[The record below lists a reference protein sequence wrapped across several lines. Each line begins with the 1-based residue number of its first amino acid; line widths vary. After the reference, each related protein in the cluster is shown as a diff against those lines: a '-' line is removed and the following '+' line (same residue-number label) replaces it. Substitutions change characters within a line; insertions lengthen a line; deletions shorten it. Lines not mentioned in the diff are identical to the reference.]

1 MILANPRSF
10 AVAVTLAL
18 GGTVAGS
25 AAVSLA
31 APAATS
37 TTVTRSTFQT
47 TNVRTSPAT
56 SSVLVGK
63 MPVGTTVTGT
73 LSNGWVKISTP
84 SKYAGKYVKDS
95 VLAKTTATAPP
106 AKKPSLSAPTGTPAW
121 VGYAKTYLYNSA
133 GAQLT
138 TIPVN
143 TKVTG
148 KIAGTKLFK
157 ITGGPYN
164 GKYLRNIDLL
174 WTGPLRSGPTALG
187 TNKAPVGITVTRYV
201 ITNRDPI
208 AVRSAATTHSK
219 LVAYIPK
226 GTALKGKYVSD
237 DWFRITSGAHTGRYV
252 SSALIYATN
261 TMSAYN
267 GVAKKNDMCAL
278 PSWTQ
283 TNWAPTQPRFLAC
296 PAAKSF
302 VEMNAAFRAQYG
314 YDIKIDEA
322 YRDLTTQQKYAGF
335 LGYPRAARP
344 GTSNHGMGVAIDL
357 ETRSSSAMSGTP
369 YRSGFGGPYDTWITA
384 HGKEYGWDRPAYL
397 DRNGSNPESWHY
409 NFIG

>member
-47 TNVRTSPAT
+47 TNMRTSPAT

-106 AKKPSLSAPTGTPAW
+106 AKKPRLPAPTGTPAW

-133 GAQLT
+133 GTQLT

-174 WTGPLRSGPTALG
+174 
-187 TNKAPVGITVTRYV
+187 
-201 ITNRDPI
+201 
-208 AVRSAATTHSK
+208 
-219 LVAYIPK
+219 
-226 GTALKGKYVSD
+226 
-237 DWFRITSGAHTGRYV
+237 
-252 SSALIYATN
+252 
-261 TMSAYN
+261 
-267 GVAKKNDMCAL
+267 
-278 PSWTQ
+278 
-283 TNWAPTQPRFLAC
+283 
-296 PAAKSF
+296 
-302 VEMNAAFRAQYG
+302 
-314 YDIKIDEA
+314 
-322 YRDLTTQQKYAGF
+322 
-335 LGYPRAARP
+335 
-344 GTSNHGMGVAIDL
+344 
-357 ETRSSSAMSGTP
+357 
-369 YRSGFGGPYDTWITA
+369 
-384 HGKEYGWDRPAYL
+384 
-397 DRNGSNPESWHY
+397 
-409 NFIG
+409 